1 MHRPEQAPGRSIART
16 GEGPKAK
23 EGGLMKGLVR
33 SLLILVLLLFGAV
46 TAAPAAAQDAPTTP
60 VAPLQLSLGD
70 SWAFG
75 FGASMPSVEGYVPQL
90 NEALQE
96 DFNCSG
102 AGPEESQAGCPQ
114 LELRNLAV
122 GGATTPSMI
131 AGQFPQAI
139 PLLESRNGNLNP
151 RDDVELVTL
160 HIGGNDVT
168 NPIIAACLGGL
179 TPSCLQVIQTEFA
192 AYESD
197 LDAALST
204 LREAAGAD
212 APIVIGTYDNPIAT
226 CFLAAFPGA
235 VQLGAVVLEGG
246 PGVPQG
252 LHDIIREVAARYDIQ
267 VAEVFGDLGPQDW
280 VGGSDCLHPDDSG
293 YDKVTVAFLEVLG
306 LD

>member
-1 MHRPEQAPGRSIART
+1 MQGLARPIALT
-16 GEGPKAK
+16 AIA
-23 EGGLMKGLVR
+23 LV
-33 SLLILVLLLFGAV
+33 VTAV
-46 TAAPAAAQDAPTTP
+46 IAAPAAAQEPDLVADAP
-60 VAPLQLSLGD
+60 VQLSLGD

-75 FGASMPSVEGYVPQL
+75 FGASVPSVEGYVPQL
-90 NEALQE
+90 HEALQE
-96 DFNCSG
+96 DLNCSG
-102 AGPEESQAGCPQ
+102 AGPEQSEAGCPQ
-114 LELRNLAV
+114 LVLRNLAV

-131 AGQFPQAI
+131 AGQFPEAI

-168 NPIIAACLGGL
+168 NPIIAACIGQVPP
-179 TPSCLQVIQTEFA
+179 TQACLDRIELELE
-192 AYESD
+192 AYRSD
-197 LDAALST
+197 LDTALST
-204 LREAAGAD
+204 LREAAGVD

-252 LHDIIREVAARYDIQ
+252 LHDVMREIAARYDVQ
-267 VAEVFGDLGPQDW
+267 VAEVFGDLGPEDW
-280 VGGSDCLHPDDSG
+280 VGGTDCLHPDDSG